1 MLLRHVR
8 YFLAVAEAGNFTRAA
23 EALHVSQPTLSQQI
37 RQLEETLG
45 APLFDRSGRTVRLT
59 DAGEAYLV
67 HARRALQ
74 DLEAGRRAIH
84 DVGELTRGN
93 LRLAMTPTFTPYL
106 VAPLIVAFNAK
117 YPNITLSVREMPQ
130 ERVEP
135 LLADDQIDIGI
146 AFDDIHLPDLE
157 ATPLMEEALA
167 YIVGATHALARR
179 RTPLDATALADE
191 SMAMLTRE
199 FATRGYIARYFGS
212 LGITPRITIEANSVS
227 AVLDAVRS
235 GRHATV
241 LPAAIATDHADLRI
255 LPLHTPLPPRRAA
268 LLQRKGAYRTAAA
281 RAFVDFALN
290 SDLAPKPRKAAR
302 TGAAKVAMQP
312 TGLGKKPG
320 R

>member
-8 YFLAVAEAGNFTRAA
+8 YFLAVADAGNFTRAA
-23 EALHVSQPTLSQQI
+23 ETLHVSQPTLSQQI
-37 RQLEETLG
+37 RQLEDTLG
-45 APLFDRSGRTVRLT
+45 APLFDRSGRSVRLT
-59 DAGEAYLV
+59 DAGQAYYV

-74 DLEAGRRAIH
+74 DLEAGQRAIH

-117 YPNITLSVREMPQ
+117 YPNITLSLREMPQ

-135 LLADDQIDIGI
+135 LLADDDIDIGI

-157 ATPLMEEALA
+157 ATPLIDEPLA
-167 YIVGATHALARR
+167 YMVGASHTLARR
-179 RTPLDATALADE
+179 RTALGATALAGE

-199 FATRGYIARYFGS
+199 FATRGYIARYFGG
-212 LGITPRITIEANSVS
+212 LGIEPRITFEANSVS

-241 LPAAIATDHADLRI
+241 LPAAIAAGQPDLRV
-255 LPLHTPLPPRRAA
+255 LKLERPLPPRHAA

-281 RAFVDFALN
+281 RAFVDFAL
-290 SDLAPKPRKAAR
+290 SEFKRRRASPAR
-302 TGAAKVAMQP
+302 D
-312 TGLGKKPG
+312 
-320 R
+320 

>member
-8 YFLAVAEAGNFTRAA
+8 YFLAVADAGNFTRAA

-37 RQLEETLG
+37 RQLEASLG

-59 DAGEAYLV
+59 DAGHAYYV

-74 DLEAGRRAIH
+74 DLEAGQRAIH

-106 VAPLIVAFNAK
+106 VAPLIVAFNEK
-117 YPNITLSVREMPQ
+117 HPNITLSLREMPQ

-135 LLADDQIDIGI
+135 LLADDEIDIGI

-157 ATPLMEEALA
+157 ATPLIEEPLA
-167 YIVGATHALARR
+167 YMVGATHALARR
-179 RTPLDATALADE
+179 RTALDAAALAGV

-199 FATRGYIARYFGS
+199 FATRGYIARYFGA
-212 LGITPRITIEANSVS
+212 LGIEPRITFEANSVS

-241 LPAAIATDHADLRI
+241 LPEAIAASHPDLRI
-255 LPLHTPLPPRRAA
+255 LKLARPLPPRHAA

-281 RAFVDFALN
+281 RAFVEFALGTFKGRE
-290 SDLAPKPRKAAR
+290 SPAR
-302 TGAAKVAMQP
+302 G
-312 TGLGKKPG
+312 
-320 R
+320 

>member
-8 YFLAVAEAGNFTRAA
+8 YFLAVADAGNFTRAA

-37 RQLEETLG
+37 RQLEDSLG
-45 APLFDRSGRTVRLT
+45 APLFDRSGRMVRLT
-59 DAGEAYLV
+59 DAGEAYYV

-74 DLEAGRRAIH
+74 DLEAGQRAIH

-117 YPNITLSVREMPQ
+117 YPNITLNLREMPQ
-130 ERVEP
+130 GRVEP

-146 AFDDIHLPDLE
+146 AFDDIRMPDLE
-157 ATPLMEEALA
+157 ATPLMEEPLA
-167 YIVGATHALARR
+167 YMVGATHRLARR
-179 RTPLDATALADE
+179 RTPLGADALSGE
-191 SMAMLTRE
+191 SMAILTPE
-199 FATRGYIARYFGS
+199 FATRGYIARYFDA
-212 LGITPRITIEANSVS
+212 LGIEPRITFEANSVS

-241 LPAAIATDHADLRI
+241 LPAAIAADHPDLRM
-255 LPLHTPLPPRRAA
+255 LRLELPLPPRHAA

-281 RAFVDFALN
+281 RAFVEFALN
-290 SDLAPKPRKAAR
+290 EVNRR
-302 TGAAKVAMQP
+302 GFP
-312 TGLGKKPG
+312 THG
-320 R
+320 